1 MAPPQKH
8 KIAIVETAMNLFR
21 KNGYAATGL
30 NAIVEASGAPK
41 GSVYHYFP
49 KGKASIAEAAV
60 LLAGE
65 RTAATLDALCTKAG
79 STGEAI
85 VGHAELL
92 AQWMKKSGFRDGCPI
107 TTTLLELSPAD
118 RAVTAAGRTAYTQR
132 IDRLAR
138 RLMDDGFD
146 ALRARDLAT
155 LCTSAL
161 QGALIQSRIEQSG
174 RALLVTAQELAALLD
189 NETDDRSAIAGR

>member
-65 RTAATLDALCTKAG
+65 RTAATLDALCTKTG

-85 VGHAELL
+85 TGHAKLL
-92 AQWMKKSGFRDGCPI
+92 VQWMKKSGFRDGCPI
-107 TTTLLELSPAD
+107 TTTLLELAPAD
-118 RAVTAAGRTAYTQR
+118 RAVTAAGRNAYTQR

-138 RLMDDGFD
+138 RLVEDGFD
-146 ALRARDLAT
+146 PSRARNLAT

-161 QGALIQSRIEQSG
+161 QGALIQSRIERSG

-189 NETDDRSAIAGR
+189 NETDDHNAIAGP

>member
-49 KGKASIAEAAV
+49 KGKASIAEAAL

-65 RTAATLDALCTKAG
+65 RTVATLDALCTEA
-79 STGEAI
+79 SDAGEAI

-92 AQWMKKSGFRDGCPI
+92 AQWMQKSGFRDGCPI
-107 TTTLLELSPAD
+107 TTTLLELAPAD
-118 RAVTAAGRTAYTQR
+118 RAVTAAGRTAYSQR

-138 RLMDDGFD
+138 RLVDDGFG
-146 ALRARDLAT
+146 AVRARNLAT

-189 NETDDRSAIAGR
+189 SETENRNGGA